1 MRVSAIQLINF
12 RNYEQLSLMLNPG
25 VSLFIGE
32 NGHGKTNL
40 VEAIRYASTLSSHRV
55 AGYQALVSNFSETA
69 NIGITVVNGTRSIDL
84 GFEISKTIQNRMT
97 LNNSPVKKQSEI
109 LGVLQTVIFS
119 PEDLDIVKRDPS
131 NRRNF
136 INEVMISLR
145 PSLSALL
152 GDYERVLKQRNA
164 LLKSARN
171 IKNPDLST
179 LDIWDEQL
187 ISSGSRLISER
198 LRLVSLIEPLLES
211 NYAAI
216 SNQLGK
222 TEISLISSL
231 TTDVES
237 ENPDQLPAADLAQI
251 ENLFRVKLLELRRQE
266 LERGL
271 TLAGPH
277 RDDLL
282 ISLHGMSSRHY
293 ASQGEAWS
301 IALALKL
308 TASDLIKQD
317 SVTGDPVLIMD
328 DVFSVLDAGRRDRLT
343 NLVST
348 NEQVLITAAVA
359 DDVPAFQGIT
369 NYRVADGVIA
379 NE

>member
-12 RNYEQLSLMLNPG
+12 RNYGQLSLMINPG

-55 AGYQALVSNFSETA
+55 AGYQALVSNFSATA

-84 GFEISKTIQNRMT
+84 GFEISKSMQNRMT

-109 LGVLQTVIFS
+109 LGVLQTIIFS

-136 INEVMISLR
+136 INEVMTSLR
-145 PSLSALL
+145 PSLSVLL

-171 IKNPDLST
+171 TKNPDLST

-187 ISSGSRLISER
+187 ISFGSRLIAER
-198 LRLVSLIEPLLES
+198 LRLVALIEPLLES

-237 ENPDQLPAADLAQI
+237 ENPDQLAVADLAQI
-251 ENLFRVKLLELRRQE
+251 ENLFRTKLLELRKQE

-282 ISLHGMSSRHY
+282 ISLNGMSSRHY

-308 TASDLIKQD
+308 TASDLIKAD